1 MEINSPAR
9 RGQKEVDRLQR
20 IREDIMG
27 LEQALEE
34 SGSELEEK
42 NWEFWVRV
50 TNGRNLYL
58 IFRK

>member
-1 MEINSPAR
+1 
-9 RGQKEVDRLQR
+9 LQR